1 MKNTVSS
8 ARRFLIPAQ
17 SEGLSIDFAN
27 TRYWRGTDAPTET
40 LAKLDDVLAWCRD
53 TAKIPA
59 AMIDG
64 FRALCLQDEEAVLAG
79 AIALRELLYRLYLA
93 HAQGE
98 EPDGKDLAALREY
111 LGDAAPR
118 KALTRVG
125 GRYEWAVDD
134 RYCSLA
140 GLLSP
145 VLWSAA
151 DLLGGTRLGKLKR
164 CANDQCKWLFVD
176 DSKSGSRRWC
186 SMSAC
191 GNRAKAH
198 RHYHGKSS
206 S

>member
-1 MKNTVSS
+1 MKNTVPG
-8 ARRFLIPAQ
+8 AQRFLIPAQ

-27 TRYWRGTDAPTET
+27 TRYWRGTEAPTET
-40 LAKLDDVLAWCRD
+40 FAKLDDVLAWCRD

-64 FRALCLQDEEAVLAG
+64 FRALCLQDEAAALAG

-93 HAQGE
+93 HAQGA
-98 EPDGKDLAALREY
+98 EPDAGDLAALREY

-118 KALTRVG
+118 KELTRAD

-134 RYCSLA
+134 RYRTLA

-145 VLWSAA
+145 VLWSAT
-151 DLLGGTRLGKLKR
+151 DLLGGARLGKLKC
-164 CANDQCKWLFVD
+164 CANDRCKWLFVD

-198 RHYHGKSS
+198 RHYHGKTG
-206 S
+206 

>member
-40 LAKLDDVLAWCRD
+40 FAKMDDVLAWCRD
-53 TAKIPA
+53 TAKIPP

-64 FRALCLQDEEAVLAG
+64 FRALCLQDEEATLAG

-93 HAQGE
+93 HAQGT

-111 LGDAAPR
+111 LGAAAPR
-118 KALTRVG
+118 KELSRVD
-125 GRYEWAVDD
+125 GRYEWAVDG

-145 VLWSAA
+145 VLWSAT

-164 CANDQCKWLFVD
+164 CANDQCKWLFID
-176 DSKSGSRRWC
+176 DSKSGNRRWC

-206 S
+206 

>member
-40 LAKLDDVLAWCRD
+40 FAKLDDVLAWCRD

-134 RYCSLA
+134 RYRTLA

-145 VLWSAA
+145 VLWSAT
-151 DLLGGTRLGKLKR
+151 DLLGGARLGKLKC
-164 CANDQCKWLFVD
+164 CANDRCKWLFVD

-198 RHYHGKSS
+198 RHYHGKTG
-206 S
+206 

>member
-1 MKNTVSS
+1 MKNTVPG
-8 ARRFLIPAQ
+8 AQRFLIPAQ

-27 TRYWRGTDAPTET
+27 TRYWRGTEAPTET
-40 LAKLDDVLAWCRD
+40 FAKLDDVLAWCRD

-64 FRALCLQDEEAVLAG
+64 FRALCLQDEAAALAG

-93 HAQGE
+93 HAQGA
-98 EPDGKDLAALREY
+98 EPDAEDLAALREY

-118 KALTRVG
+118 KELTRAG

-134 RYCSLA
+134 RYRTLA

-145 VLWSAA
+145 VLWSAT
-151 DLLGGTRLGKLKR
+151 DLLGGARLGKLKC
-164 CANDQCKWLFVD
+164 CANDRCKWLFVD

-186 SMSAC
+186 SMSSC

-198 RHYHGKSS
+198 RHYHGKTG
-206 S
+206 